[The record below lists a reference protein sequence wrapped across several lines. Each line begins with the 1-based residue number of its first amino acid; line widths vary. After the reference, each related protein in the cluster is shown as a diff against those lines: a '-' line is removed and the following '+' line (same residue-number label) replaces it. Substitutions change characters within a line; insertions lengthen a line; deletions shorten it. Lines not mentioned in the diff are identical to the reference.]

1 LSNFCPSNATQA
13 SLNTLKAE
21 FEQLK
26 SQGLALDLTRGKPGN
41 EQLSLSESMDGILK
55 GDYAINGTDTRNYGG
70 LDGIQAVKDLFAPAL
85 GVSSDDIIIGGNASL
100 TMMYQTIL
108 FAHLFGLDG
117 EQSAWKNLSAPKFI
131 CPVPG
136 YDRHFS
142 ICEELGI
149 EMITVN
155 TDQHGPDMDA
165 VEALLKADQ
174 DIIGMWNVPRFSN
187 PSGTVYS
194 DEVVERIAKLGQIAA
209 PTFRVFWDNA
219 YAVHIIDKSA
229 QPLCSISQLTA
240 LHGTEDSVIQFSSTS
255 KITFAGAGIAFMAAS
270 KKNRDAYIKHLGI
283 SSIGPDKINQ
293 LRHLKFFVDSEGL
306 STHMDEH
313 AAILKPRFDAVLN
326 HLNEHFSSTDALSW
340 TVPAGGYF
348 VSVDTEAG
356 LAQRVVDLAGECGVK
371 LTPAGATFPYG
382 KDPLNRNIRLAP
394 SFPSVED
401 INTAMQIFCVCVKL
415 ASSENALS

>member
-1 LSNFCPSNATQA
+1 LSTFCPSNATQE

-55 GDYAINGTDTRNYGG
+55 GDYTINGTDTRNYGG

-100 TMMYQTIL
+100 TMMYQMIL
-108 FAHLFGLDG
+108 FAYLFGLDG

-149 EMITVN
+149 QMITVD
-155 TDQHGPDMDA
+155 TDHNGPDMDA

-187 PSGTVYS
+187 PSGSVYS
-194 DEVVERIAKLGQIAA
+194 DEVVERIANLGQIAS
-209 PTFRVFWDNA
+209 PSFRVFWDNA
-219 YAVHIIDKSA
+219 YAVHIIDKAA
-229 QPLCSISQLTA
+229 QPLCPISQLTA
-240 LHGTEDSVIQFSSTS
+240 LHGTEDSVVQFSSTS

-270 KKNRDAYIKHLGI
+270 EKNRTAYVKHLGI

-293 LRHLKFFVDSEGL
+293 LRHLKFFVDSDGL
-306 STHMDEH
+306 STHMDQH

-326 HLNEHFSSTDALSW
+326 HLNKHFSGSDALSW
-340 TVPAGGYF
+340 TVPTGGYF
-348 VSVDTEAG
+348 VSVDSEAG

-415 ASSENALS
+415 ASTENALG